1 MGIVFSTHNLG
12 NTYYYLE
19 NYSQAREYLEKS
31 LGIQKEMETK
41 LISLLTTTFLFLT
54 YKELGIQYDEKE
66 IHSIIKETTN
76 INFTTNY
83 AIYRLLDDT
92 SYLESAYN
100 QIQESIDTM
109 EEKYKAKF
117 LSYPIPKAIVEEWE
131 KVLQQ

>member
-1 MGIVFSTHNLG
+1 MGILFSSHNLG

-19 NYSQAREYLEKS
+19 NYSQAQEYLEMS
-31 LGIQKEMETK
+31 LGIQKEIETK
-41 LISLLTTTFLFLT
+41 VISLLTTTFLFLT

-66 IHSIIKETTN
+66 IHSIIKETAN
-76 INFTTNY
+76 INFTTYY

-117 LSYPIPKAIVEEWE
+117 LSYPIPSAIVEEWE
-131 KVLQQ
+131 KVK